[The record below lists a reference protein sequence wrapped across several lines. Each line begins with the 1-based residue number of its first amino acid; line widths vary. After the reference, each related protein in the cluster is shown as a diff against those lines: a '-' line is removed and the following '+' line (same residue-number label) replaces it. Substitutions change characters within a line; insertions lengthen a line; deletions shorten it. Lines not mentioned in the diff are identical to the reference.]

1 MSASNEDK
9 AIVHSPPDLPANFR
23 EMRDGFGLDLLYV
36 YREYE
41 QALRLVRERHGG
53 QESEEDDRVLD
64 AMDKLWHELTLQE
77 QETLRAEGGRCWPA
91 PDGLQGGTA

>member
-9 AIVHSPPDLPANFR
+9 AIMHSPPDLTANFR
-23 EMRDGFGLDLLYV
+23 EMRDGFGLDLLLV

-41 QALRLVRERHGG
+41 HALRLVRERHGG
-53 QESEEDDRVLD
+53 QESEEEDRVLD

-77 QETLRAEGGRCWPA
+77 QETLRAEGARCWPA
-91 PDGLQGGTA
+91 PDGLQGGAA

>member
-53 QESEEDDRVLD
+53 QESEEEDRVLD
-64 AMDKLWHELTLQE
+64 AMDKLWHELIPSE
-77 QETLRAEGGRCWPA
+77 QATLRAEEARCWPA
-91 PDGLQGGTA
+91 EGGST